1 VNEIDDASDPA
12 EESTLFDEQ
21 LAGLLARLEAAP
33 LSDQES
39 LLEELCQQQP
49 ACARELQLLWATM
62 QVVDMA
68 GGEHRE
74 HSAGSEG
81 STVELDLQLPCQ
93 LGDYELLEEIGRGG
107 MGIVFRARQLS
118 LDREVAIKMI
128 SRGPLASAED
138 RTRFEAEAR
147 AAAQLDHEGIV
158 PVYDVGEMEGRPFF
172 SMKLIDGETLSQR
185 VSQSPL
191 KGRQAARLLLQVCR
205 AVAFAHQHGILH
217 RDLKPS
223 NILIDADGRP
233 HVNDFGLAKRL
244 DDEQGITLSG
254 AVLGTPSYMAPEQAA
269 GKRGVVGAVSDVYS
283 LGSVLYH
290 TVTGRPPFQAA
301 TSVDTL
307 LLVLEQDPVPPRALN
322 AQLDR
327 DLEMIILRCLQK
339 PTDLRYQSVTEL
351 ADDLQA
357 YLNDESIRA
366 RSGRFAHVVARWM
379 RETHH
384 AHVLEN
390 WGLLWMWHSAALLI
404 VCFATNWMSW
414 QEIESRWAYFSL
426 WTLGLGAWAIVFWTL
441 RRRMGPVM
449 FVERQIAHLW
459 AGSMCAIGILFP
471 VEYLMELEVLELS
484 PALALVSGMVFI
496 GKAGILTGKFYTQ
509 AAIMFL
515 AAPLMAIYSEWAL
528 VIFGLFSA
536 FCFFVPGLKYHRQ
549 RLGNQSSR
557 QATRQP

>member
-1 VNEIDDASDPA
+1 MNEIDDASDPA

-244 DDEQGITLSG
+244 
-254 AVLGTPSYMAPEQAA
+254 
-269 GKRGVVGAVSDVYS
+269 
-283 LGSVLYH
+283 
-290 TVTGRPPFQAA
+290 
-301 TSVDTL
+301 
-307 LLVLEQDPVPPRALN
+307 
-322 AQLDR
+322 
-327 DLEMIILRCLQK
+327 IILRCLQK

-536 FCFFVPGLKYHRQ
+536 CCFFVPGLKYHRQ